1 MRICGTGS
9 KCLEI
14 ISNEYFDPLYSIN
27 YYLEDMTLRVRKELI
42 QCLQIGLK
50 NVVHYFNQRKML
62 DWAEQNFLSSSM
74 VNNQDKMTDPQF
86 KILLLIQNALKAFV
100 YLISWYMS
108 DNSKIVDQQNILGQ
122 KRGRKKLKDDAD
134 NE

>member
-1 MRICGTGS
+1 
-9 KCLEI
+9 
-14 ISNEYFDPLYSIN
+14 
-27 YYLEDMTLRVRKELI
+27 
-42 QCLQIGLK
+42 
-50 NVVHYFNQRKML
+50 
-62 DWAEQNFLSSSM
+62 M